1 MTRNKKYILI
11 TTIFL
16 ILIGITIF
24 HFFSDEILLQNS
36 IQNDNKA
43 EINNKI
49 EISQENFNKRLK
61 YIIHNELEEPQ
72 ITFRIKRKEKELRKQ
87 YQQQQMSFMSK
98 DEKESYKNILKI
110 NSQLDDISFNDKNI
124 NKDIKTLEEKY
135 EEANEQEKLKIKDE
149 TNLIFEKTKQ
159 LSEQKKQLEADQ
171 TLAIKQH
178 IDLFK
183 NLQTQ
188 NKFSQIDIKPYEN
201 ALKEIY
207 DIKN

>member
-36 IQNDNKA
+36 TQNDNKA

-98 DEKESYKNILKI
+98 NEKESYKNILKI
-110 NSQLDDISFNDKNI
+110 NSQLDDISFNNKNI

-135 EEANEQEKLKIKDE
+135 EEANEQEKIKIRDE
-149 TNLIFEKTKQ
+149 TNLIYEKTKQ
-159 LSEQKKQLEADQ
+159 LSEQKEQLEADQ